1 MTSQSEIADFI
12 KNLIAKEIK
21 KEVATIDDAVAFNDL
36 GLDSVNSIFLLGDV
50 EEHYKIDIDPL
61 SLYNNPTV
69 SSFTEHVYKLINGRN

>member
-12 KNLIAKEIK
+12 KKLIAKEIG
-21 KEVATIDDAVAFNDL
+21 KEVTTIDDAVAFNDL

-61 SLYNNPTV
+61 SC
-69 SSFTEHVYKLINGRN
+69 KLP